1 MSLFFNNTHC
11 KHIMFAGSGDSSYAG
26 FLRQYTLTTQVC
38 SRIVLV
44 ESVPFASKF
53 IELADKFEKTEF
65 KVLFRDTK
73 IDIRRPS
80 FRDEGPGRPQRSPP
94 PSYASTVKQVGQSQS
109 EEDNFFKDTTSPT
122 ASERGER
129 RKIFLNKDGHRV
141 DRDVRPDKGLVTSLK
156 PRKLCNRHFLTRCN
170 YVSCMHSHEGTL
182 TPAQT
187 EALRYIARLS
197 PCQTLHC
204 DDPDCVAGHRC
215 MAGSKCDR
223 RGSNCWFS
231 EEMHNVDTTIV
242 RSIPP

>member
-1 MSLFFNNTHC
+1 
-11 KHIMFAGSGDSSYAG
+11 MFAGSGDNSYAG
-26 FLRQYTLTTQVC
+26 FLRQYTFTTQVC

-53 IELADKFEKTEF
+53 GELAGKFERTEF
-65 KVLFRDTK
+65 KTLFRETK
-73 IDIRRPS
+73 IDTRRAS
-80 FRDEGPGRPQRSPP
+80 FREEVAGRPQRSPP
-94 PSYASTVKQVGQSQS
+94 PSYASTVKQAGP
-109 EEDNFFKDTTSPT
+109 EGDNYLKDMTGSP
-122 ASERGER
+122 ASDRTDR
-129 RKIFLNKDGHRV
+129 RKIFLNKDGYRV

-182 TPAQT
+182 TAAQT

-197 PCQTLHC
+197 PCSTLKC
-204 DDPDCVAGHRC
+204 EDPDCVAGHRC

-231 EEMHNVDTTIV
+231 EEMHNVDTAIV
-242 RSIPP
+242 GSIPP